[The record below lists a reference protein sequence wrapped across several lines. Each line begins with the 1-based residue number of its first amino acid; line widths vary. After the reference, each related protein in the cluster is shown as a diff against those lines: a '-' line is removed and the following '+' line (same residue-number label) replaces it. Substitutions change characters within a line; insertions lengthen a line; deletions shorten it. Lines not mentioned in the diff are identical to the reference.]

1 MEMSFKNGSKVCVP
15 EDITAIYSSAPTD
28 GPRHA
33 EGALCG
39 DHRIMAGL
47 IVGMI
52 DKFYNNLTDERK
64 VMFAMAVISI
74 FQNNPAENM
83 TIESMTIMKKKPEEA
98 DDE

>member
-15 EDITAIYSSAPTD
+15 EDVTAIYSSAPTD

-33 EGALCG
+33 EGVLCG
-39 DHRIMAGL
+39 DQGIMAGL

-64 VMFAMAVISI
+64 GMFAMAVVDI
-74 FQNNPAENM
+74 FQKNPPKNM
-83 TIESMTIMKKKPEEA
+83 RIESMTIIKKKPE
-98 DDE
+98 DNND

>member
-15 EDITAIYSSAPTD
+15 EDVTAIYSSAPTG

-39 DHRIMAGL
+39 DQHIMAGL

-64 VMFAMAVISI
+64 GMFTMAVISI
-74 FQNNPAENM
+74 FQNNPAKNL
-83 TIESMTIMKKKPEEA
+83 TIESMTITKKKPEE
-98 DDE
+98 DEYD